1 MVSFDAGTRVHFI
14 GIGGISMS
22 ALAELLVAR
31 GCRIS
36 GSDRQDSPLIRRLEQ
51 LGIPVQIGHAR
62 SAIAGA
68 DCVVYTSATD
78 SENPERKAAHEKG
91 IPLLRRAELLGQLVN
106 PHPAICVAGTHGKTT
121 TTAMISTMLIAA
133 GHDPTALVGGVLCG
147 WKTALH
153 IGNGTLWVVEADEYD
168 RSFLT
173 LKPQIAVVTALEAD
187 HLDCYEDMNDIRAT
201 FEQFVNALPN
211 DGCAVLCADSPEI
224 RLLNLDGRYKKM
236 TCGLTD
242 GAIRAMRIEQDG
254 FGMAFDVFEKDKR
267 LGRTRLQVPGKHNVT
282 NALSALGVGK
292 YVGLNWEEI
301 RQGIEAFRG
310 VHRRFEMLGEA
321 QGIAVVDDYAHH
333 PTEIAATL
341 QAARAGWSGRLMV
354 AFQPHLYTRT
364 RDFAP
369 DFARE
374 LQRADRVWIT
384 DIYPAREEPI
394 AGVDGKWLAE
404 LIPGAN
410 YAPALND
417 LKAALLNDLRAGDL
431 LLVMGAGDI
440 ETVARDIYQILREM

>member
-1 MVSFDAGTRVHFI
+1 
-14 GIGGISMS
+14 MS
-22 ALAELLVAR
+22 ALAELLAAR
-31 GCRIS
+31 GCLIS
-36 GSDRQDSPLIRRLEQ
+36 GSDRQDSPLTRRLKQ
-51 LGIPVQIGHAR
+51 LGIPVRIGHAR
-62 SAIAGA
+62 CATAGA

-78 SENPERKAAHEKG
+78 SENPERKAAQENN

-121 TTAMISTMLIAA
+121 TTAMISTMLSTANQ
-133 GHDPTALVGGVLCG
+133 DPTTLVGGVICG
-147 WKTALH
+147 WETALH

-173 LKPQIAVVTALEAD
+173 LKPKIAVVTALEAD
-187 HLDCYEDMNDIRAT
+187 HLDCYEDMNDIRTA
-201 FEQFVNALPN
+201 FEQFVNTLPD

-224 RLLNLDGRYKKM
+224 RMLNLNEPYKKI
-236 TCGLTD
+236 TYGLTSGD
-242 GAIRAMRIEQDG
+242 LRATNIEQDG
-254 FGMAFDVFEKDKR
+254 FGVAFDVFEKNKR
-267 LGRTRLQVPGKHNVT
+267 LGRTRLQVPGKHNVA
-282 NALSALGVGK
+282 NALSALGVGV

-301 RQGIEAFRG
+301 CNGIEAFRG
-310 VHRRFEMLGEA
+310 VHRRFEILGKA

-333 PTEIAATL
+333 PTEIAATI
-341 QAARAGWSGRLMV
+341 QAARAGWSGRLVV

-369 DFARE
+369 DFAQV

-394 AGVDGKWLAE
+394 AGVDGKWLANQ
-404 LIPGAN
+404 IPGAN

-417 LKAALLNDLRAGDL
+417 LKSALLNDLHADDL

-440 ETVARDIYQILREM
+440 ETVARDIYQILREI

>member
-1 MVSFDAGTRVHFI
+1 
-14 GIGGISMS
+14 MS
-22 ALAELLVAR
+22 ALAELLAAR
-31 GCRIS
+31 GCLIS
-36 GSDRQDSPLIRRLEQ
+36 GSDRQDSPIIRRLEQ
-51 LGIPVQIGHAR
+51 LGIPVRIGHAR

-78 SENPERKAAHEKG
+78 SENSERKAARENG

-121 TTAMISTMLIAA
+121 TTAMISTMLSTANQ
-133 GHDPTALVGGVLCG
+133 DPTTLVGGVICG
-147 WKTALH
+147 WETALH
-153 IGNGTLWVVEADEYD
+153 IGNGALWVVEADEYD

-173 LKPQIAVVTALEAD
+173 LKPKIAVVTALEAD

-201 FEQFVNALPN
+201 FEQFVNTLPD

-224 RLLNLDGRYKKM
+224 RLLNLDGRYEKI
-236 TCGLTD
+236 TYGLTGGD
-242 GAIRAMRIEQDG
+242 LRATNIEQDG
-254 FGMAFDVFEKDKR
+254 FGVAFDVFKKNKR

-282 NALSALGVGK
+282 NGLSALGVGV

-301 RQGIEAFRG
+301 CSGMEAFRG
-310 VHRRFEMLGEA
+310 VHRRFEILGKA
-321 QGIAVVDDYAHH
+321 QGIAVIDDYAHH
-333 PTEIAATL
+333 PTEIAATI
-341 QAARAGWSGRLMV
+341 QAARAGWSGRLVV

-364 RDFAP
+364 RDFAR
-369 DFARE
+369 DFAQV

-394 AGVDGKWLAE
+394 AGVDGKWLADQ
-404 LIPGAN
+404 IPGAN

-417 LKAALLNDLRAGDL
+417 LKSALLNELHADDL

-440 ETVARDIYQILREM
+440 ETVARDIYQILREI

>member
-22 ALAELLVAR
+22 ALAELLAAR
-31 GCRIS
+31 GCLIS
-36 GSDRQDSPLIRRLEQ
+36 GSDRQDSSLTRRLKQ
-51 LGIPVQIGHAR
+51 LGIPVRIGHAR
-62 SAIAGA
+62 CATAGA

-78 SENPERKAAHEKG
+78 SENPERKAAQENN

-121 TTAMISTMLIAA
+121 TTAMISTMLSTANQ
-133 GHDPTALVGGVLCG
+133 DPTTLVGGVICG
-147 WKTALH
+147 WETALH
-153 IGNGTLWVVEADEYD
+153 IGNGALWVVEADEYD

-173 LKPQIAVVTALEAD
+173 LKPKIAVVTALEAD
-187 HLDCYEDMNDIRAT
+187 HLDCYEDMNDIRTA
-201 FEQFVNALPN
+201 FEQFVNTLPD

-224 RLLNLDGRYKKM
+224 RMLNLNEPYKKI
-236 TCGLTD
+236 TYGLTSGD
-242 GAIRAMRIEQDG
+242 LRATNIAQDG
-254 FGMAFDVFEKDKR
+254 FGVAFDVFEKNKR
-267 LGRTRLQVPGKHNVT
+267 LGRTRLQVPGKHNVA
-282 NALSALGVGK
+282 NALSALGVGV

-301 RQGIEAFRG
+301 CNGIEAFRG
-310 VHRRFEMLGEA
+310 VHRRFEILGKA

-333 PTEIAATL
+333 PTEIAATI
-341 QAARAGWSGRLMV
+341 QAARAGWSGRLVV

-369 DFARE
+369 DFAQV

-394 AGVDGKWLAE
+394 AGVDGKWLANQ
-404 LIPGAN
+404 IPGAN

-417 LKAALLNDLRAGDL
+417 LKSALLNDLHADDL

-440 ETVARDIYQILREM
+440 ETVARDIYQILREI

>member
-1 MVSFDAGTRVHFI
+1 MISFDAGTRVHFI

-22 ALAELLVAR
+22 ALAELLAAH
-31 GCRIS
+31 GCLIS
-36 GSDRQDSPLIRRLEQ
+36 GSDRQDSPLIRRLAH
-51 LGIPVQIGHAR
+51 LGIPVRIGHAR

-78 SENPERKAAHEKG
+78 AENPERKAAREQG

-106 PHPAICVAGTHGKTT
+106 PHPAICVSGTHGKTT
-121 TTAMISTMLIAA
+121 TTAMIATMLIAA
-133 GHDPTALVGGVLCG
+133 GHDPTALVGGVIQG
-147 WKTALH
+147 WETALH
-153 IGNGTLWVVEADEYD
+153 IGNGALWVVEADEYD

-173 LKPQIAVVTALEAD
+173 LKPQIAVITALEAD
-187 HLDCYEDMNDIRAT
+187 HLDCYEDMNDIRTT
-201 FEQFVNALPN
+201 FEQFVNALPD
-211 DGCAVLCADSPEI
+211 DGCAVLCADAPEI
-224 RLLNLDGRYKKM
+224 HRLNLDRRYKKM
-236 TCGLTD
+236 TFGLTGGD
-242 GAIRAMRIEQDG
+242 LRATRIEQDG
-254 FGMAFDVFEKDKR
+254 FGIAFDIFEKNTR

-282 NALSALGVGK
+282 NALSAIGVGK
-292 YVGLNWEEI
+292 YLGLSWEDLHT
-301 RQGIEAFRG
+301 GIEAFRG
-310 VHRRFEMLGEA
+310 VHRRFEILGEA
-321 QGIAVVDDYAHH
+321 RGIAAVDDYAHD

-341 QAARAGWSGRLMV
+341 QAARAGWRGRLVV

-369 DFARE
+369 DFARV

-394 AGVDGKWLAE
+394 AGVDGKWLADQ
-404 LIPGAN
+404 IPDAN

-417 LKAALLNDLRAGDL
+417 LKAALLNDLHAGDL

-440 ETVARDIYQILREM
+440 ETVARDIYQTLRDL

>member
-1 MVSFDAGTRVHFI
+1 
-14 GIGGISMS
+14 MS
-22 ALAELLVAR
+22 ALAELLAAR
-31 GCRIS
+31 GCLIS
-36 GSDRQDSPLIRRLEQ
+36 GSDRQDSPIIRRLEQ
-51 LGIPVQIGHAR
+51 LGIPVRIGHAR

-78 SENPERKAAHEKG
+78 SENPERKAARENG

-121 TTAMISTMLIAA
+121 TTAMISTMLSTANQ
-133 GHDPTALVGGVLCG
+133 DPTTLVGGVICG
-147 WKTALH
+147 WETALH
-153 IGNGTLWVVEADEYD
+153 IGNGALWVVEADEYD

-173 LKPQIAVVTALEAD
+173 LKPKIAVVTALEAD

-201 FEQFVNALPN
+201 FEQFVNTLPD

-224 RLLNLDGRYKKM
+224 RLLNLDGRYEKI
-236 TCGLTD
+236 TYGLTGGD
-242 GAIRAMRIEQDG
+242 LRATNIEQDG
-254 FGMAFDVFEKDKR
+254 FGVAFDVLEKNKR

-282 NALSALGVGK
+282 NGLSALGVGV
-292 YVGLNWEEI
+292 YIGLNWEEI
-301 RQGIEAFRG
+301 CSGMEAFRG
-310 VHRRFEMLGEA
+310 VHRRFEILGKA
-321 QGIAVVDDYAHH
+321 QGIAVIDDYAHH
-333 PTEIAATL
+333 PTEIAATI
-341 QAARAGWSGRLMV
+341 QAARAGWSGRLVV

-364 RDFAP
+364 RDFAR
-369 DFARE
+369 DFAQV

-394 AGVDGKWLAE
+394 AGVDGKWLADQ
-404 LIPGAN
+404 IPGAN

-417 LKAALLNDLRAGDL
+417 LKTALLNELHADDL

-440 ETVARDIYQILREM
+440 ETVARDIYQILREI

>member
-1 MVSFDAGTRVHFI
+1 MHFI

-22 ALAELLVAR
+22 ALAELLAVR
-31 GCRIS
+31 GCLIS

-51 LGIPVQIGHAR
+51 LGIPVRIGHAR

-68 DCVVYTSATD
+68 DCVVYTSAID
-78 SENPERKAAHEKG
+78 SENPERKAARENG

-121 TTAMISTMLIAA
+121 TTAMISTMLITANQ
-133 GHDPTALVGGVLCG
+133 DPTTLVGGVICG
-147 WKTALH
+147 WETALH
-153 IGNGTLWVVEADEYD
+153 IGNGALWVVEADEYD

-173 LKPQIAVVTALEAD
+173 LKPKIAVVTALEAD
-187 HLDCYEDMNDIRAT
+187 HLDCYVDMNDIRAT
-201 FEQFVNALPN
+201 FEQFVNTLPD

-224 RLLNLDGRYKKM
+224 RMLNLDGPYKKI
-236 TCGLTD
+236 TCGLTGGD
-242 GAIRAMRIEQDG
+242 LRATNIEQDG
-254 FGMAFDVFEKDKR
+254 FGVAFDVFEKNKR

-301 RQGIEAFRG
+301 CSGMEAFRG
-310 VHRRFEMLGEA
+310 VHRRFEILGKA

-333 PTEIAATL
+333 PTEIAATI
-341 QAARAGWSGRLMV
+341 QAARAGWSGRLVV

-369 DFARE
+369 DFAQV

-394 AGVDGKWLAE
+394 AGVDGKWLADQ
-404 LIPGAN
+404 IPGAN

-417 LKAALLNDLRAGDL
+417 LKTALLNDLHANDL

-440 ETVARDIYQILREM
+440 ETVARDIYQILREI

>member
-1 MVSFDAGTRVHFI
+1 
-14 GIGGISMS
+14 MS
-22 ALAELLVAR
+22 ALAELLAAR
-31 GCRIS
+31 GCLIS
-36 GSDRQDSPLIRRLEQ
+36 GSDRQDSPLTRRLKQ
-51 LGIPVQIGHAR
+51 LGIPVRIGHAR
-62 SAIAGA
+62 CATAGS

-78 SENPERKAAHEKG
+78 SENPERKAAQENN

-121 TTAMISTMLIAA
+121 TTAMISTMLSTANQ
-133 GHDPTALVGGVLCG
+133 DPTTLVGGVICG
-147 WKTALH
+147 WETALH
-153 IGNGTLWVVEADEYD
+153 IGNGALWVVEADEYD

-173 LKPQIAVVTALEAD
+173 LKPKIAVVTALEAD
-187 HLDCYEDMNDIRAT
+187 HLDCYEDMNDIRTA
-201 FEQFVNALPN
+201 FEQFVNTLPD

-224 RLLNLDGRYKKM
+224 RMLNLNEPYKKI
-236 TCGLTD
+236 TYGLTSGD
-242 GAIRAMRIEQDG
+242 LRATNIEQDG
-254 FGMAFDVFEKDKR
+254 FGVAFDVFEKNKR
-267 LGRTRLQVPGKHNVT
+267 LGRTRLQVPGKHNVA
-282 NALSALGVGK
+282 NALSALGVGV

-301 RQGIEAFRG
+301 CNGIEAFRG
-310 VHRRFEMLGEA
+310 VHRRFEILGKA

-333 PTEIAATL
+333 PTEIAATI
-341 QAARAGWSGRLMV
+341 QAARAGWSGRLVV

-369 DFARE
+369 DFAQV

-394 AGVDGKWLAE
+394 AGVDGKWLANQ
-404 LIPGAN
+404 IPGAN

-417 LKAALLNDLRAGDL
+417 LKSALLNDLHADDL

-440 ETVARDIYQILREM
+440 ETVARDIYQILREI

>member
-1 MVSFDAGTRVHFI
+1 MHFI

-22 ALAELLVAR
+22 ALAELLAAR
-31 GCRIS
+31 GCLIS

-51 LGIPVQIGHAR
+51 LGIPVRIGHAR
-62 SAIAGA
+62 DAIAGA

-78 SENPERKAAHEKG
+78 SENPERKAARENG

-121 TTAMISTMLIAA
+121 TTAMITTMLIAA
-133 GHDPTALVGGVLCG
+133 DHDPTALVGGIISG
-147 WKTALH
+147 WETALH
-153 IGNGTLWVVEADEYD
+153 IGNGALWVVEADEYD

-173 LKPQIAVVTALEAD
+173 LKPKIAVVTALEAD

-201 FEQFVNALPN
+201 FEQFVNTLPD

-224 RLLNLDGRYKKM
+224 RMLNLDGPYKKI
-236 TCGLTD
+236 TYGLTGGD
-242 GAIRAMRIEQDG
+242 LRATNIEQDG
-254 FGMAFDVFEKDKR
+254 FGVAFDVVEKNKR

-282 NALSALGVGK
+282 NALSALGVGVH
-292 YVGLNWEEI
+292 VGLNWEKI
-301 RQGIEAFRG
+301 CSCIEAFRG
-310 VHRRFEMLGEA
+310 VHRRFEILGKA

-333 PTEIAATL
+333 PTEIAATI
-341 QAARAGWSGRLMV
+341 QAARAGWSGRLVV

-364 RDFAP
+364 RDFGP
-369 DFARE
+369 DFAQV

-384 DIYPAREEPI
+384 DIYPAREELI
-394 AGVDGKWLAE
+394 AGVDGKWLANQ
-404 LIPGAN
+404 IPGAN

-417 LKAALLNDLRAGDL
+417 LKSALLNDLHADDL

-440 ETVARDIYQILREM
+440 ETVARDIYQILREI

>member
-1 MVSFDAGTRVHFI
+1 
-14 GIGGISMS
+14 MS
-22 ALAELLVAR
+22 ALAELLAAR
-31 GCRIS
+31 GCLIS
-36 GSDRQDSPLIRRLEQ
+36 GSDRQDSPLTRRLKQ
-51 LGIPVQIGHAR
+51 LGIPVRIGHAR
-62 SAIAGA
+62 CATAGA

-78 SENPERKAAHEKG
+78 SENPERKAAQENN

-121 TTAMISTMLIAA
+121 TTAMISTMLSTANQ
-133 GHDPTALVGGVLCG
+133 DPTTLVGGVICG
-147 WKTALH
+147 WETALH
-153 IGNGTLWVVEADEYD
+153 IGNGALWVVEADEYD

-173 LKPQIAVVTALEAD
+173 LKPKIAVVTALEAD
-187 HLDCYEDMNDIRAT
+187 HLDCYEDMNDIRTA
-201 FEQFVNALPN
+201 FEQFVNTLPD

-224 RLLNLDGRYKKM
+224 RMLNLNEPYKKI
-236 TCGLTD
+236 TYGLTSGD
-242 GAIRAMRIEQDG
+242 LRATNIEQDG
-254 FGMAFDVFEKDKR
+254 FGVAFDVFEKNKR
-267 LGRTRLQVPGKHNVT
+267 LGRTRLQVPGKHNVA
-282 NALSALGVGK
+282 NALSALGVGV

-301 RQGIEAFRG
+301 CNGIEAFRG
-310 VHRRFEMLGEA
+310 VHRRFEILGKA

-333 PTEIAATL
+333 PTEIAATI
-341 QAARAGWSGRLMV
+341 QAARAGWSGRLVV

-369 DFARE
+369 DFAQV

-394 AGVDGKWLAE
+394 AGVDGKWLANQI
-404 LIPGAN
+404 LGAN

-417 LKAALLNDLRAGDL
+417 LKSALLNDLHADDL

-440 ETVARDIYQILREM
+440 ETVARDIYQILREI

>member
-22 ALAELLVAR
+22 ALAELLAAR
-31 GCRIS
+31 GCLIS
-36 GSDRQDSPLIRRLEQ
+36 GSDRQDSPLTRRLKQ
-51 LGIPVQIGHAR
+51 LGIPVRIGHAR
-62 SAIAGA
+62 CATAGA

-78 SENPERKAAHEKG
+78 SENPERKAAQENN

-121 TTAMISTMLIAA
+121 TTAMTSTMLSTANQ
-133 GHDPTALVGGVLCG
+133 DPTTLVGGVICG
-147 WKTALH
+147 WETALH
-153 IGNGTLWVVEADEYD
+153 IGNGALWVVEADEYD

-173 LKPQIAVVTALEAD
+173 LKPKIAVVTALEAD
-187 HLDCYEDMNDIRAT
+187 HLDCYEDMNDIRTA
-201 FEQFVNALPN
+201 FEQFVNTLPD

-224 RLLNLDGRYKKM
+224 RMLNLNEPYKKI
-236 TCGLTD
+236 TYGLTSGD
-242 GAIRAMRIEQDG
+242 LRATNIAQDG
-254 FGMAFDVFEKDKR
+254 FGVAFDVFEKNKR
-267 LGRTRLQVPGKHNVT
+267 LGRTRLQVPGKHNVA
-282 NALSALGVGK
+282 NALSALGVGV

-301 RQGIEAFRG
+301 CNGIEAFRG
-310 VHRRFEMLGEA
+310 VHRRFEILGKA

-333 PTEIAATL
+333 PTEIAATI
-341 QAARAGWSGRLMV
+341 QAARAGWSGRLVV

-369 DFARE
+369 DFAQV

-394 AGVDGKWLAE
+394 AGVDGKWLANQ
-404 LIPGAN
+404 IPGAN

-417 LKAALLNDLRAGDL
+417 LKSALLNDLHADDL

-440 ETVARDIYQILREM
+440 ETVARDIYQILREI

>member
-1 MVSFDAGTRVHFI
+1 
-14 GIGGISMS
+14 MS
-22 ALAELLVAR
+22 ALAELLAAR
-31 GCRIS
+31 GCLIS
-36 GSDRQDSPLIRRLEQ
+36 GSDRQDSPLTRRLKQ
-51 LGIPVQIGHAR
+51 LGIPVRIGHAR
-62 SAIAGA
+62 CATAGA

-78 SENPERKAAHEKG
+78 SENPERKAAQENN

-121 TTAMISTMLIAA
+121 TTAMISTMLSTANQ
-133 GHDPTALVGGVLCG
+133 DPTTLVGGVICG
-147 WKTALH
+147 WETALH
-153 IGNGTLWVVEADEYD
+153 IGNGALWVVEADEYD

-173 LKPQIAVVTALEAD
+173 LKPKIAVVTALEAD
-187 HLDCYEDMNDIRAT
+187 HLDCYEDMNDIRTA
-201 FEQFVNALPN
+201 FEQFVNTLPD

-224 RLLNLDGRYKKM
+224 RMLNLNEPYKKI
-236 TCGLTD
+236 TYGLTSGD
-242 GAIRAMRIEQDG
+242 LRATNIAQDG
-254 FGMAFDVFEKDKR
+254 FGVAFDVFEKNKR
-267 LGRTRLQVPGKHNVT
+267 LGRTRLQVPGKHNVA
-282 NALSALGVGK
+282 NALSALGVGV

-301 RQGIEAFRG
+301 CNGIEAFRG
-310 VHRRFEMLGEA
+310 VHRRFEILGKA

-333 PTEIAATL
+333 PTEIAATI
-341 QAARAGWSGRLMV
+341 QAARAGWSGRLVV

-369 DFARE
+369 DFAQV

-394 AGVDGKWLAE
+394 AGVDGKWLANQ
-404 LIPGAN
+404 IPGAN

-417 LKAALLNDLRAGDL
+417 LKSALLNDLHADDL

-440 ETVARDIYQILREM
+440 ETVARDIYQILREI

>member
-1 MVSFDAGTRVHFI
+1 
-14 GIGGISMS
+14 MS
-22 ALAELLVAR
+22 ALAELLAAR
-31 GCRIS
+31 GCLIS
-36 GSDRQDSPLIRRLEQ
+36 GSDRQDSPIIRRLEQ
-51 LGIPVQIGHAR
+51 LGIPVRIGHAR

-78 SENPERKAAHEKG
+78 SENPERKAARENG

-121 TTAMISTMLIAA
+121 TTAMISTMLSTANQ
-133 GHDPTALVGGVLCG
+133 DPTTLVGGVICG
-147 WKTALH
+147 WETALH
-153 IGNGTLWVVEADEYD
+153 IGNGALWVVEADEYD

-173 LKPQIAVVTALEAD
+173 LKPKIAVVTALEAD

-201 FEQFVNALPN
+201 FEQFVNTLPD

-224 RLLNLDGRYKKM
+224 RLLNLDGRYEKI
-236 TCGLTD
+236 TYGLTGGD
-242 GAIRAMRIEQDG
+242 LRATNIEQDG
-254 FGMAFDVFEKDKR
+254 FGVAFDVLEKNKR

-282 NALSALGVGK
+282 NGLSALGVGV

-301 RQGIEAFRG
+301 CSGMEAFRG
-310 VHRRFEMLGEA
+310 VHRRFEILGKA
-321 QGIAVVDDYAHH
+321 QGIAVIDDYAHH
-333 PTEIAATL
+333 PTEIAATI
-341 QAARAGWSGRLMV
+341 QAARAGWSGRLVV

-364 RDFAP
+364 RDFAR
-369 DFARE
+369 DFAQV

-394 AGVDGKWLAE
+394 AGVDGKWLADQ
-404 LIPGAN
+404 IPGAN

-417 LKAALLNDLRAGDL
+417 LKSALLNELHADDL

-440 ETVARDIYQILREM
+440 ETVARDIYQILREI

>member
-1 MVSFDAGTRVHFI
+1 
-14 GIGGISMS
+14 MS
-22 ALAELLVAR
+22 ALAELLAAR
-31 GCRIS
+31 GCLIS
-36 GSDRQDSPLIRRLEQ
+36 GSDRQDSPIIRRLEQ
-51 LGIPVQIGHAR
+51 LGIPVRIGHAR

-78 SENPERKAAHEKG
+78 SENPERKAARENG

-121 TTAMISTMLIAA
+121 TTAMISTMLSTANQ
-133 GHDPTALVGGVLCG
+133 DPTTLVGGVICG
-147 WKTALH
+147 WETALH
-153 IGNGTLWVVEADEYD
+153 IGNGALWVVEADEYD

-173 LKPQIAVVTALEAD
+173 LKPKIAVVTALEAD

-201 FEQFVNALPN
+201 FEQFVNTLPD

-224 RLLNLDGRYKKM
+224 RLLNLDGRYEKI
-236 TCGLTD
+236 TYGLTGGD
-242 GAIRAMRIEQDG
+242 LRATNIEQDG
-254 FGMAFDVFEKDKR
+254 FGVAFDVLEKNKR

-282 NALSALGVGK
+282 NGLSALGVGV
-292 YVGLNWEEI
+292 YIGLNWEEI
-301 RQGIEAFRG
+301 CSGMEAFRG
-310 VHRRFEMLGEA
+310 VHRRFEILGKA
-321 QGIAVVDDYAHH
+321 QGIAVIDDYAHH
-333 PTEIAATL
+333 PTEIAATI
-341 QAARAGWSGRLMV
+341 QAARAGWSGRLVV

-364 RDFAP
+364 RDFAR
-369 DFARE
+369 DFAQV

-394 AGVDGKWLAE
+394 AGVDGKWLADQ
-404 LIPGAN
+404 IPGAN

-417 LKAALLNDLRAGDL
+417 LKSALLNELHADDL

-440 ETVARDIYQILREM
+440 ETVARDIYQILREI

>member
-1 MVSFDAGTRVHFI
+1 
-14 GIGGISMS
+14 MS
-22 ALAELLVAR
+22 ALAELLAAR
-31 GCRIS
+31 GCLIS

-51 LGIPVQIGHAR
+51 LGIPVRIGHAR
-62 SAIAGA
+62 CATAGA

-78 SENPERKAAHEKG
+78 SENPERKAAQENN

-121 TTAMISTMLIAA
+121 TTAMISTMLSTANQ
-133 GHDPTALVGGVLCG
+133 DPTTLVGGVICG
-147 WKTALH
+147 WETALH
-153 IGNGTLWVVEADEYD
+153 IGNGALWVVEADEYD

-173 LKPQIAVVTALEAD
+173 LKPKIAVVTALEAD
-187 HLDCYEDMNDIRAT
+187 HLDCYEDMNDIRTA
-201 FEQFVNALPN
+201 FEQFVNTLPD

-224 RLLNLDGRYKKM
+224 RMLNLNEPYKKI
-236 TCGLTD
+236 TYGLTSGD
-242 GAIRAMRIEQDG
+242 LRATNIAQDG
-254 FGMAFDVFEKDKR
+254 FGVAFDVFEKNKR
-267 LGRTRLQVPGKHNVT
+267 LGRTRLQVPGKHNVA
-282 NALSALGVGK
+282 NALSALGVGV

-301 RQGIEAFRG
+301 CNGIEAFRG
-310 VHRRFEMLGEA
+310 VHRRFEILGKA

-333 PTEIAATL
+333 PTEIAATI
-341 QAARAGWSGRLMV
+341 QAARAGWSGRLVV

-369 DFARE
+369 DFAQV

-394 AGVDGKWLAE
+394 AGVDGKWLANQ
-404 LIPGAN
+404 IPGAN

-417 LKAALLNDLRAGDL
+417 LKSALLNDLHADDL

-440 ETVARDIYQILREM
+440 ETVARDIYQILREI

>member
-1 MVSFDAGTRVHFI
+1 
-14 GIGGISMS
+14 MS
-22 ALAELLVAR
+22 ALAELLAAR
-31 GCRIS
+31 GCLIS
-36 GSDRQDSPLIRRLEQ
+36 GSDRQDSPIIRRLEQ
-51 LGIPVQIGHAR
+51 LGIPVRIGHAR

-78 SENPERKAAHEKG
+78 SENPERKAARENG

-121 TTAMISTMLIAA
+121 TTAMISTMLSTANQ
-133 GHDPTALVGGVLCG
+133 DPTTLVGGVICG
-147 WKTALH
+147 WETALH
-153 IGNGTLWVVEADEYD
+153 IGNGALWVVEADEYD

-173 LKPQIAVVTALEAD
+173 LKPKIAVVTALEAD

-201 FEQFVNALPN
+201 FEQFVNTLPD

-224 RLLNLDGRYKKM
+224 RLLNLDGRYEKI
-236 TCGLTD
+236 TYGLTGGD
-242 GAIRAMRIEQDG
+242 LRATNIEQDG
-254 FGMAFDVFEKDKR
+254 FGVAFDVLKKNKR

-282 NALSALGVGK
+282 NGLSALGVGV

-301 RQGIEAFRG
+301 CSGMEAFRG
-310 VHRRFEMLGEA
+310 VHRRFEILGKA
-321 QGIAVVDDYAHH
+321 QGIAVIDDYAHH
-333 PTEIAATL
+333 PTEIAATI
-341 QAARAGWSGRLMV
+341 QAARAGWSGRLVV

-364 RDFAP
+364 RDFAR
-369 DFARE
+369 DFAQV

-394 AGVDGKWLAE
+394 AGVDGKWLADQ
-404 LIPGAN
+404 IPGAN

-417 LKAALLNDLRAGDL
+417 LKSALLNELHADDL

-440 ETVARDIYQILREM
+440 ETVARDIYQILREI